1 MRVTR
6 AASHPEPDHDG
17 RLERHWFAV
26 CLSTMVLSSGV
37 ALRDLAPA
45 RATLTISLVI
55 ALTLWHII
63 TLVRH
68 EPNEVRPR
76 VMLVY
81 CVGMLPLFGALLL
94 LHPAFLFVAF
104 GLYAQ
109 LFLRLPWRW
118 LLPVVGLFTVLIAHQ
133 LRHLGPPMLTGAIIL
148 ALVFVIATFVALM
161 LDSISR
167 QSRERLQVIA
177 ELDQTRADLAA
188 AERQAGVLAERERL
202 AGEIHDAMAEGCAS
216 IMMQLEALEQAQP
229 GLAPQARRHLDNVL
243 DAARESLGEAR
254 RLVWALRPRAL
265 DGVALLDALRQIGA
279 RWAMESGVA
288 ASVEVG
294 GAPERLGAELD
305 LLLLRAAQESL
316 ANVRKH
322 AAARSVTLTLTYFAD
337 HCMLDVQDDG
347 RSFAAAAPV
356 MVDQASGGFGLA
368 GLRSRAAALGAGQA
382 PKHGT
387 RSNPSLRYQAPSA
400 NLP

>member
-1 MRVTR
+1 
-6 AASHPEPDHDG
+6 
-17 RLERHWFAV
+17 
-26 CLSTMVLSSGV
+26 MVLSSGV

-347 RSFAAAAPV
+347 RGFAAAAPV